1 MPDCADV
8 SHTPMS
14 DQEHP
19 KSVATQFV
27 SDHRWWIVTA
37 VFIYLFYLLEPILTP
52 FLAAAVIAYMLD
64 PLVDRLS
71 ETGVNGWRVGRTPA
85 TLLVMLGVILAI
97 IGLLLIIIPLLQQQS
112 LLIAQRLPLLIDHF
126 HQQVEPWLLQKF
138 GIHLDV
144 NHADVQKLVSEHW
157 QTAGS
162 MLLSAGQKGLS
173 LIGIFANI
181 CLLPVVLFYFL
192 RDWDAMVAEVGELIP
207 RDWVSRVRGMS
218 VEIDRVVA
226 EFLRGQLSVMLALCV
241 FYSVSLWLAGL
252 DMALSIGMIAGLL
265 SFVPYLGFALA
276 FVLAVVLALLQFA
289 SLPEVVPVL
298 LVFGV
303 GQLVESFILTP
314 ILVGDR
320 IGLHPV
326 IVILALMAGG
336 QLFGFAGVLLAL
348 PVSAAIAVGVRHTKQ
363 SYLRSEAYLSSQPH
377 LIQTLDE

>member
-1 MPDCADV
+1 MLHMPM
-8 SHTPMS
+8 P
-14 DQEHP
+14 DQEHQ
-19 KSVATQFV
+19 KAVATQFV
-27 SDHRWWIVTA
+27 SDHRWWLVTA
-37 VFIYLFYLLEPILTP
+37 VFLYLLYLLEPILTP
-52 FLAAAVIAYMLD
+52 FLAAAVLAYMLD

-71 ETGVNGWRVGRTPA
+71 DTGINGWKIGRTLA
-85 TLLVMLGVILAI
+85 TLLVMLAMMLAVT
-97 IGLLLIIIPLLQQQS
+97 GLLLIIIPLLQQQS
-112 LLIAQRLPLLIDHF
+112 QLIAQRLPLLLDHF
-126 HQQVEPWLLQKF
+126 HQQVEPWLLHQF

-144 NHADVQKLVSEHW
+144 NHADMQKLITEHW

-162 MLLSAGQKGLS
+162 MLGSFLLSAGQKSLS
-173 LIGIFANI
+173 LIGVFANI

-192 RDWDAMVAEVGELIP
+192 RDWDDMMANMGELIP
-207 RDWVSRVRGMS
+207 RDWIDRVRQLCL
-218 VEIDRVVA
+218 EIDQVVA
-226 EFLRGQLSVMLALCV
+226 EFLRGQLSVMLSLCV

-252 DMALSIGMIAGLL
+252 DMALSIGLIAGLL

-298 LVFGV
+298 LVFGI

-348 PVSAAIAVGVRHTKQ
+348 PVSAAIAVGLRHTKQ
-363 SYLRSEAYLSSQPH
+363 SYLRSEAYLSSQPQI
-377 LIQTLDE
+377 IQTLDE